1 LIGIENLER
10 MSAFSLNHPLPQW
23 QLLVAFQIKVEK
35 KKVEVNQIHKEDKV
49 RLKIGKK
56 GAVAMQGTK
65 ELVRRICPRPP
76 RTHIL
81 FQKRNQVKKQ
91 DIDKFYEIHL
101 INIF

>member
-1 LIGIENLER
+1 MTFLIE
-10 MSAFSLNHPLPQW
+10 A
-23 QLLVAFQIKVEK
+23 EK

-56 GAVAMQGTK
+56 GVVAMQDTK

-76 RTHIL
+76 RTPTL

-91 DIDKFYEIHL
+91 DIDKFHEIHL
-101 INIF
+101 INIM